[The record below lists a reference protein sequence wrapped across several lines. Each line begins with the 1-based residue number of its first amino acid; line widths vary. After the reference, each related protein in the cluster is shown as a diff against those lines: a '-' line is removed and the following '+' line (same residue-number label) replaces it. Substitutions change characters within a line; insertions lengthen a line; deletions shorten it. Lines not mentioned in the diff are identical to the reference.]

1 MSKQKLTKY
10 FEVKMEYSENNLSS
24 PKYIKKLLKDHNF
37 SLSKSLGQ
45 NFLINPSICP
55 RMAEMCGAQ
64 NNFVL
69 EIGTGIGV
77 LTKELAKIAKKV
89 CAVEIDSKLIPVLEE
104 TLGEFN
110 NIEIINQD
118 ILKVD
123 LQKLFNEKAQ
133 NMKICVC
140 ANLPYYITSPIIMHL
155 LELNLNIE
163 SITVMVQKEA
173 AQRICAQP
181 GSRDC
186 GAISLAVR
194 YYSTPQLLFNVSR
207 GSFFPPP
214 NVDSAVI
221 KLNINKTPP
230 IQISNTHKF
239 FELVRAAFSQ
249 RRKVLIN
256 PLSSKLNISKENLK
270 NILCSLNISPTVRA
284 EQLSLDQ
291 FADIFNSIQN
301 QYVDKK

>member
-1 MSKQKLTKY
+1 
-10 FEVKMEYSENNLSS
+10 MEYSENNLSS

>member
-1 MSKQKLTKY
+1 
-10 FEVKMEYSENNLSS
+10 MEYSEKNLSS
-24 PKYIKKLLKDHNF
+24 PTYIKKLLKSHNF

-55 RMAEMCGAQ
+55 KMAKMSGAQ
-64 NNFVL
+64 DNFVL

-89 CAVEIDSKLIPVLEE
+89 CAVEIDSNLIPVLKE
-104 TLGEFN
+104 TLVEFN

-123 LQKLFNEKAQ
+123 LQKLFDEKAQ

-173 AQRICAQP
+173 AQRICAEP
-181 GSRDC
+181 GSREC

-194 YYSTPQLLFNVSR
+194 YYSTPKLLFNVSR

-214 NVDSAVI
+214 NVDSCVI
-221 KLNINKTPP
+221 KLEINKTPP
-230 IQISNTHKF
+230 IQINNSSKF
-239 FELVRAAFSQ
+239 FELVRTSFSQ

-256 PLSSKLNISKENLK
+256 PLSKKLNISKDCLK
-270 NILCSLNISPTVRA
+270 NILNDLNIPPTVRA
-284 EQLSLDQ
+284 EQLSLEQ

-301 QYVDKK
+301 KYVDKI

>member
-1 MSKQKLTKY
+1 
-10 FEVKMEYSENNLSS
+10 MEYSENNLSS

-55 RMAEMCGAQ
+55 KMAEMCGAQ

-89 CAVEIDSKLIPVLEE
+89 CAVEIDSNLIPVLKE
-104 TLGEFN
+104 TLSEFN

-123 LQKLFNEKAQ
+123 LPKLLNEKAQ
-133 NMKICVC
+133 GMKICVC

-173 AQRICAQP
+173 AQRICAEP
-181 GSRDC
+181 GSREC

-230 IQISNTHKF
+230 IQIENTPKF

-256 PLSSKLNISKENLK
+256 PLSSKLNINKENLK
-270 NILCSLNISPTVRA
+270 NILCNLNISPTVRA

-291 FADIFNSIQN
+291 FANIFNSIQN

>member
-1 MSKQKLTKY
+1 
-10 FEVKMEYSENNLSS
+10 MEYSEKNLSS
-24 PKYIKKLLKDHNF
+24 PAYIKKLLKSHNF

-45 NFLINPSICP
+45 NFLVNPSICP
-55 RMAEMCGAQ
+55 KMAKLSGAQ
-64 NNFVL
+64 DNFVL

-89 CAVEIDSKLIPVLEE
+89 CAVEIDSNLIPILKE
-104 TLGEFN
+104 TLVEFN

-123 LQKLFNEKAQ
+123 LKKLFDKKAQ

-163 SITVMVQKEA
+163 YITVMVQKEA
-173 AQRICAQP
+173 AQRICAKP
-181 GSRDC
+181 GSREC

-194 YYSTPQLLFNVSR
+194 YYSTPKLLFNVSR

-214 NVDSAVI
+214 SVDSCVI
-221 KLNINKTPP
+221 KLEINKAPP
-230 IQISNTHKF
+230 IQIKNSSKF
-239 FELVRAAFSQ
+239 FNLVKTSFSQ

-256 PLSSKLNISKENLK
+256 PLSKKLNISKDSLK
-270 NILCSLNISPTVRA
+270 NILNDLNIPPTVRA
-284 EQLSLDQ
+284 EQLSLEQ
-291 FADIFNSIQN
+291 FADLFNSIQDK
-301 QYVDKK
+301 YVDKI